1 MSENSFRR
9 KFRSPISL
17 FSFQDIIIG
26 VTGILIIFML
36 IMVLSSKNIQA
47 KSADSIDTQLERL
60 EAIQKLIESH
70 LEALTNLNEEMQLM
84 GGALSAEQLKEL
96 MKQLEGE
103 LAKFQAAIASETASI
118 QEEIDKK
125 KQQIEQVKEQTV
137 VDRVELEKMKAELK
151 ELSRQTLFL
160 PGEDSATD
168 ILILDVSG
176 EHCEWFWRKNPN
188 SKTQFPVGNVEE
200 LKRLLRTLDKS
211 KHQIVI
217 FCRPSGILHFRK
229 YQFLVDK
236 LRFRMGTDALTET
249 AIIRF
254 ED

>member
-1 MSENSFRR
+1 
-9 KFRSPISL
+9 
-17 FSFQDIIIG
+17 
-26 VTGILIIFML
+26 
-36 IMVLSSKNIQA
+36 VLSSKNIQA

>member
-9 KFRSPISL
+9 KIRNPISL

-36 IMVLSSKNIQA
+36 IMVLSSRNTQPKN
-47 KSADSIDTQLERL
+47 ADSIETQLERL
-60 EAIQKLIESH
+60 EAIQKLIQSH
-70 LEALTNLNEEMQLM
+70 LKALTNINEQMQLM
-84 GGALSAEQLKEL
+84 GGTLSAEQLKEM
-96 MKQLEGE
+96 MKQLESE
-103 LAKFQAAIASETASI
+103 LAKFQSAIASETASL

-125 KQQIEQVKEQTV
+125 KQQIEQAKGQTV
-137 VDRVELEKMKAELK
+137 VNRVELEKMKAKLK
-151 ELSRQTLFL
+151 ESSRWTLFL
-160 PGEDSATD
+160 PGKDSVTD

-188 SKTQFPVGNVEE
+188 SKTQFPVGNIDE
-200 LKRLLRTLDKS
+200 LNRLLRTLDKS

-236 LRFRMGTDALTET
+236 FRFKMGTDALTET
-249 AIIRF
+249 ASIRF